1 MATSNKPHYAI
12 ARLKAGQK
20 SHSIGYS
27 NSEQVQINARAT
39 MSSPPVSRRGTAA
52 SVTVTGILPPN
63 KSGGTL
69 RKCRQR
75 QTLAAIFPDTKEGRK
90 ALDALKSA
98 ADDLRYDLEVILF
111 EKMDFGDTKALDKF
125 YSASVAVADV
135 TDRSRQANL
144 FYQLGLRESFDMR
157 QNIVTYVDEE
167 HQSGRNIKTT
177 EDQHDVST
185 CIMHIILELV
195 FNKPVVINKPT
206 CR

>member
-1 MATSNKPHYAI
+1 MATKPHFAI
-12 ARLKAGQK
+12 ARLKAGKK
-20 SHSIGYS
+20 SHSLGYS
-27 NSEQVQINARAT
+27 NAEQLQHDTHAT

-52 SVTVTGILPPN
+52 SVPATLAPN
-63 KSGGTL
+63 NGRGTL
-69 RKCRQR
+69 RKSRQR

-167 HQSGRNIKTT
+167 RTHQSGHRMNTT
-177 EDQHDVST
+177 MTGDHNDVS
-185 CIMHIILELV
+185 MVIIEFESTV
-195 FNKPVVINKPT
+195 KFYCFYTTFVVQ
-206 CR
+206 

>member
-1 MATSNKPHYAI
+1 MATSNNKPHFAV
-12 ARLKAGQK
+12 ARLKSGKK

-27 NSEQVQINARAT
+27 NTEQVQINTRAT
-39 MSSPPVSRRGTAA
+39 MSSPPVSRRGTAG
-52 SVTVTGILPPN
+52 SVTVTGTLPPT

-167 HQSGRNIKTT
+167 HQSGRNIKAA
-177 EDQHDVST
+177 EDQQDVST
-185 CIMHIILELV
+185 MHIVLELV
-195 FNKPVVINKPT
+195 FNKPAVINKQT